1 MAFEVETGQRK
12 WWMSVIVVGA
22 LVVGLLIMLAFDKFT
37 ESMWT
42 AWCLAVAG
50 TGGGYAAAN
59 VVSKTIDNPATRNP
73 KTAKAKK

>member
-1 MAFEVETGQRK
+1 MAIVEEGQRK
-12 WWMSVIVVGA
+12 WWMGVIVVVA
-22 LVVGLLIMLAFDKFT
+22 LLLGMLIMLAFNKFT

-42 AWCLAVAG
+42 AWCIAVAG

-73 KTAKAKK
+73 KTLKGKK